1 MIAPRLSSNRWLVL
15 GRAGMDLYAHPPG
28 TPVEAAQSFF
38 PALGGSA
45 ANIAAGIARLGGSAA
60 LLTVLS
66 RDAVG
71 GFVAAELA
79 RYGIAADHV
88 RFVKDGARTS
98 LAVVA
103 TRNDDTQ
110 SVIYR
115 NDAADL
121 WLNPGDVEG
130 IAFERFGALIATGT
144 ALALQPSR
152 DAAFLAAKRAREA
165 GAAVIFDVD
174 YRPYSWTHEAEAA
187 QVCRSFAEMSDVVVG
202 NDEEFA
208 VMAEGGDG
216 EALARRL
223 ASQRQAVVYKMG
235 ARGARTFAGDATIE
249 TGVFE
254 VEPLK
259 PTGAGDAFLAGFA
272 TGLALGLDLASSVRR
287 GAAAAAIVVTRVGCA
302 PATPTSAELDAFLA
316 R

>member
-1 MIAPRLSSNRWLVL
+1 MIATRLSSNRWLVL
-15 GRAGMDLYAHPPG
+15 GRAGMDFYADPPG
-28 TPVEAAQSFF
+28 TRVEAARSFF

-79 RYGIAADHV
+79 RYGVAADHV
-88 RFVKDGARTS
+88 RFVEDGARTS

-115 NDAADL
+115 NDAADFRL
-121 WLNPGDVEG
+121 GPQDVET

-144 ALALQPSR
+144 ALASEPSR
-152 DAAFLAAKRAREA
+152 AATFLAAQRAREA

-174 YRPYSWTHEAEAA
+174 YRPYSWTSEREAA
-187 QVCRSFAEMSDVVVG
+187 QVCRRFAQLSDVVVG

-208 VMAEGGDG
+208 VMADGGEG
-216 EALARRL
+216 EALARGL
-223 ASQRQAVVYKMG
+223 GESLHAVVYKMG
-235 ARGARTFAGDATIE
+235 ARGARTFSGAAVIE
-249 TGVFE
+249 TSVFD

-272 TGLALGLDLASSVRR
+272 TGLALGLDLAACVRR
-287 GAAAAAIVVTRVGCA
+287 GAAAAIVVTRVGCA
-302 PATPTSAELDAFLA
+302 PASPTSAELDAFLS